1 MARRRQDA
9 DEDTI
14 MESDDTA
21 GAPTF
26 GGDSIRGTRKVTP
39 PSMPADLLAAL
50 AMSTTFDTR
59 LFEITALPGTKD
71 YWREFRNLHLDSF
84 EGFPQAALDHL
95 PSKMLNSLTCT
106 DSLADLFKK
115 KGGLFAP

>member
-1 MARRRQDA
+1 MDPA
-9 DEDTI
+9 
-14 MESDDTA
+14 A
-21 GAPTF
+21 GVASP
-26 GGDSIRGTRKVTP
+26 GPEALLHPLSGTR
-39 PSMPADLLAAL
+39 
-50 AMSTTFDTR
+50 
-59 LFEITALPGTKD
+59 D

-115 KGGLFAP
+115 KGGLFAPSRP